1 MIHHKI
7 IPILKLESTE
17 IYGQK
22 KLDLTISTTHHTGMK
37 AAELINEFHS
47 EFKEFKGL
55 ALVLKYILSEINLL
69 NPYIVSDINN

>member
-1 MIHHKI
+1 
-7 IPILKLESTE
+7 
-17 IYGQK
+17 
-22 KLDLTISTTHHTGMK
+22 MK

-69 NPYIVSDINN
+69 NPFSVKLISFYIDREVSALTI